1 VADLNKSIQPDSQ
14 IWFLSG
20 TGIENYENQID
31 FRNTGVRRQFMQEH
45 LLFTVNNYRYVRKN
59 QTILINK
66 NVEQCYNIDYCY
78 YKNRNFGDRE
88 IFCFV
93 TDVNYVNDETTEISI
108 EVDAWTTFQFDIKF
122 KKCFIMNQHEQE
134 FANNNYDLHGG
145 ALVGN
150 NLYPENLEFGGNYV
164 NVHTESYHWKLPYLI
179 LLCSSVELDGDFGS
193 KNSPNIN
200 SSHGTV
206 CDNIPSMLSYYILK
220 SGAEFE
226 NLAKGLSNAP
236 WIAQNIQFVTMIPTE
251 FLDDSNLRKIDI
263 SFSTGTKVSVYKIK
277 DNYISP
283 EKDILKVDNVIEKF
297 GLKQEHFKLYQ
308 YPYSYIEMTGYNGQ
322 QFIIKPELLSDKN
335 VIDLQ
340 GISYISS
347 APRFCVYPK
356 GYANY
361 SDNGFKY
368 GNLVTQGDFINS
380 GIIFG
385 NFPQIPVLVD
395 NSILYQAQNANS
407 FALNNAI
414 ANYNK
419 KEARFFAPIETG
431 MGVVSNALKGNIG
444 GVISSLYGGAKKV
457 YETDKQSEIT
467 IRKQMAKIQDA
478 EITPPTL
485 AGQTGG
491 DGFNIANGFGGITLK
506 WKTIH
511 PTMIERLNSFF
522 ERYGYVSNR
531 FEFPKLRTCERFN
544 YIKTQGCII
553 EANIPKSFAEII
565 QNMFDKGVTLWHD
578 GDIGVYTTNKFIG
591 D

>member
-1 VADLNKSIQPDSQ
+1 MPDLNKSIQPDSQ

-134 FANNNYDLHGG
+134 FANNNYDNHGG

-164 NVHTESYHWKLPYLI
+164 NVHTESYHWKEYYYLV
-179 LLCSSVELDGDFGS
+179 CSAVELNGNFGT
-193 KNSPNIN
+193 KNAPNID
-200 SSHGTV
+200 SSTGGFYE
-206 CDNIPSMLSYYILK
+206 NMPSALK
-220 SGAEFE
+220 FYLFKEDSQFTGFTYQI
-226 NLAKGLSNAP
+226 SNYP
-236 WIAQNIQFVTMIPTE
+236 WIAQNIQYITVIPKEFLPDTAMTKVTMTFPSGQIVNFYKVNDRYVSP
-251 FLDDSNLRKIDI
+251 DSVVL
-263 SFSTGTKVSVYKIK
+263 SV
-277 DNYISP
+277 DS
-283 EKDILKVDNVIEKF
+283 VIEKF
-297 GLKQEHFKLYQ
+297 GLKQQHFKLYQ
-308 YPYSYIEMTGYNGQ
+308 YPYSYIELTGYNGQ
-322 QFIIKPELLSDKN
+322 QFIIKPELLNDKN
-335 VIDLQ
+335 KLELKC
-340 GISYISS
+340 ISYIGT
-347 APRFCVYPK
+347 APRFCIYPNF
-356 GYANY
+356 YAN
-361 SDNGFKY
+361 SNDNGFQLSDKTY
-368 GNLVTQGDFINS
+368 AQGDFINS

-395 NSILYQAQNANS
+395 NSILYQAQNANT

-414 ANYNK
+414 AQYNK
-419 KEARFFAPIETG
+419 KEARFFAPIESG
-431 MGVVSNALKGNIG
+431 MGVVSNALRGNIG
-444 GVISSLYGGAKKV
+444 GVISSLYGGAKKI
-457 YETDKQSEIT
+457 YETDKQSEIS

-491 DGFNIANGFGGITLK
+491 DGFNIANGFGGVTLK

-511 PTMIERLNSFF
+511 PRMIDRLNSFF

-531 FEFPKLRTCERFN
+531 FEVPKLRTCERFN

>member
-1 VADLNKSIQPDSQ
+1 MPDLNKSIQPDSQ

-59 QTILINK
+59 QTILINR

-108 EVDAWTTFQFDIKF
+108 EVDAWTTFQFDITF

-134 FANNNYDLHGG
+134 FASNNYDDHSG
-145 ALVGN
+145 ALIGN

-164 NVHTESYHWKLPYLI
+164 NVHTETYHWREYYYLV
-179 LLCSSVELDGDFGS
+179 CSAVELNGNFGT
-193 KNSPNIN
+193 KNNPNMD
-200 SSHGTV
+200 SSTGGFYE
-206 CDNIPSMLSYYILK
+206 NMPSALK
-220 SGAEFE
+220 FYLFKEDSQFTGFTYQM
-226 NLAKGLSNAP
+226 SNYP
-236 WIAQNIQFVTMIPTE
+236 WIAQNIYYITMIPKE
-251 FLDDSNLRKIDI
+251 FLPDTAMQKVDMIFPSGQIV
-263 SFSTGTKVSVYKIK
+263 SFYKVTDHYT
-277 DNYISP
+277 SP
-283 EKDILKVDNVIEKF
+283 ESTVLKVEGVIEKF

-322 QFIIKPELLSDKN
+322 QFIIKPELLNDKN
-335 VIDLQ
+335 ILELHC
-340 GISYISS
+340 ISLIGST
-347 APRFCVYPK
+347 PRFCVYPK
-356 GYANY
+356 FYAN
-361 SDNGFKY
+361 SNDNGFKLSDKNY
-368 GNLVTQGDFINS
+368 AQGEFINS

-385 NFPQIPVLVD
+385 NLPQIPVLVD
-395 NSILYQAQNANS
+395 SSILYQAQNANS

-457 YETDKQSEIT
+457 YETDKQSEIS

-491 DGFNIANGFGGITLK
+491 DGFNIANGFGGVTLK

-511 PTMIERLNSFF
+511 PRMIDRLNSFF

-531 FEFPKLRTCERFN
+531 FEIPKLRTCERFN

-553 EANIPKSFAEII
+553 EGNIPKSFAEII
-565 QNMFDKGVTLWHD
+565 QDMFDKGVTLWHD
-578 GDIGVYTTNKFIG
+578 GNIGDYTTNKFIG